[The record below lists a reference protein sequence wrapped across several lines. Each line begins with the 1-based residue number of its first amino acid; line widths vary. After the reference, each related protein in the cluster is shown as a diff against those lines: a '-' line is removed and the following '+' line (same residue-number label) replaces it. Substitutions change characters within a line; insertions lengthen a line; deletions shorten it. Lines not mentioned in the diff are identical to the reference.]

1 MIRSSSVFANW
12 CRCSVFHC
20 TVKSGIHYRKGC
32 QILLYFR
39 PNVNSGL
46 RKNSQIDRPECLI
59 RFTVYD
65 LIASHLD
72 GRQRCVRLRSRHVYL
87 PLPAIRIN
95 EKAAFYCIF
104 KFYYILDLYY
114 PKRSSLWEV
123 TVVSEEKIHLSF
135 MAGNLVFSKTA
146 STTSG
151 CQHSKGQS
159 RTWAFF

>member
-1 MIRSSSVFANW
+1 MVCEKIANLIGQRS
-12 CRCSVFHC
+12 
-20 TVKSGIHYRKGC
+20 
-32 QILLYFR
+32 
-39 PNVNSGL
+39 
-46 RKNSQIDRPECLI
+46 I

-65 LIASHLD
+65 LIAPHLD
-72 GRQRCVRLRSRHVYL
+72 GRQQCVRLRSRHVYL
-87 PLPAIRIN
+87 PPAAIRIN

-104 KFYYILDLYY
+104 KFYYILYLYY
-114 PKRSSLWEV
+114 PKRSSLCEV

-159 RTWAFF
+159 RTWCRLLDFRGFFSLS